1 MKFAVK
7 DVVIGFLLLVILFL
21 VFPRIM
27 SFASEMSAPAPAPE
41 PAPAASPEAAGCM
54 PDLYKIS
61 DLCPSEYP
69 HTGDIT
75 TEGMKYCCK

>member
-7 DVVIGFLLLVILFL
+7 DVIIGFLLLVILFL
-21 VFPRIM
+21 VFPRIL

-41 PAPAASPEAAGCM
+41 PAAAPATGCL

-61 DLCPSEYP
+61 DLCPSDHP

-75 TEGMKYCCK
+75 ADGMKYCCK